1 MNEYVKQ
8 LNETTVVVLRWG
20 QGAQPPKS
28 CPGPQIFN
36 WFYSNFA

>member
-1 MNEYVKQ
+1 MSGEFAAVA
-8 LNETTVVVLRWG
+8 VLCWG
-20 QGAQPPKS
+20 RGHSPAPKS